1 MLTLKSFFSS
11 ITGST
16 GCTGQNVLCYLP
28 STKEVSYSV
37 VPVKVN
43 IGGSSSEYWYGQTTS
58 NFTNSSSTP
67 TNIITSGNLT
77 PGIYF
82 VYGVF
87 VYLYSRQGIKA
98 YIYNNETN
106 NIFGDQ
112 GSLRPVFNNAR
123 FYFAASGLSVLTT
136 TNTFS
141 LRFSVGTLGGSV
153 TVTGGELACV
163 RIS

>member
-28 STKEVSYSV
+28 STKEVSYSL

-43 IGGSSSEYWYGQTTS
+43 IGGSSSQYWYGQTTS
-58 NFTNSSSTP
+58 NFTNNSSTP
-67 TNIITSGNLT
+67 TNIITSSTLT
-77 PGIYF
+77 PGTYL

-87 VYLYSRQGIKA
+87 VYLYSINGIKA

-106 NIFGDQ
+106 SFFGDQ
-112 GSLRPVFNNAR
+112 GTLTPVFNNAR
-123 FYFAASGLSVLTT
+123 FYFAATGISVLTT

-141 LRFSVGTLGGSV
+141 LRFSRNTAGGGV